1 MAPVQCRVWTG
12 EDEFEE
18 IELST
23 LFPFD
28 TLDTL
33 KRTISLHYKDD
44 TRFLP
49 PFLFVGLEYE
59 GEVFLPLE
67 YIWYP
72 QGVQKASRMIYLPDP
87 RNVTPLK
94 EFFVRG
100 GGVPTPAANPR
111 GRTTIEDVFGSEG
124 VPTLQVYPL
133 HRLLRAYKGTL
144 GDAEW
149 YQRFYPY
156 FPAVPAKG
164 PYTPSKEDE
173 RFGRTIIAYL
183 LKRNSYMT
191 KINGLLE
198 GNVPLPELK
207 VTGVKQ
213 LRLVLQETE
222 DAFEDC
228 ETLFYK
234 TKVTDNRPYMRILP
248 AEGMP
253 VSKVLVKGILPIPA
267 LDNPDV
273 IQQWAKEISP
283 TMGKDYLMIKY
294 VHRPSIGTTCPIYGS
309 IRVFSDGTADL
320 LLQPPKAIKK
330 LNPVS
335 DFRHFSTTL
344 ESVFDTLPFDKDAF
358 EIGEAALIFQ
368 LETEAKAPK
377 FTKAVLK
384 KRMPFFGTFFQEIAP
399 LKDQPSLISL
409 RYKAISQYASEDN
422 LFSFLTQYATAKK
435 LEGDTITPE
444 MLTTLQ
450 EEFQLSA
457 LDGRRV
463 IENWLSQGSTLAV
476 VVPEENEFMEAFN
489 PGIDIHIYPQHPFYT
504 FHVHRIDS
512 YKTFQRIYTL
522 LALLF
527 SEEEDRFTT
536 TEKAAATLAA
546 LSAKVE
552 ETTLA
557 NEKGLKGVTEEEETA
572 VPQSTR
578 LRSFLRE
585 EEEEAPVAKGKTK
598 IKEKVD
604 SESKINPTGWLIK
617 KLQSIDNTI
626 FAYSPTIKD
635 KQYSRVCQAH
645 DDKHPAALTPD
656 QFKRMVAEY
665 KPELDSGQL
674 FFNIYPLERGQK
686 EPMAGIGSIL
696 ADAKE
701 IVVSR
706 YGSDPANENY
716 YFCPELFCLK
726 DEIMVLESDFD
737 AEVDR
742 DGNEKDK
749 HTCPFCGGKEVNSSK
764 AVAGATVIR
773 REGKSGEDAPLFIGF
788 TKTTFHPD
796 KYALPCCHIKKKTLR
811 IMQPDFERVRTIVK
825 GREETITLPVEEV
838 SASKAAASEEM
849 AERSRADV
857 IRADV
862 VEATAYKTTVNYALK
877 FENLWKEYIVDPV
890 KHPLEPGK
898 FAMLP
903 AAFDAYFAQKSDN
916 FIKRAGIRQELK
928 STGAGFLRMG
938 TQIGL
943 LSAHCGTNPKPTES
957 LLGVLAPLLFK
968 NSIEDVRELI
978 LKSVTGPNGVEIFV
992 NANFGNLVNEFYV
1005 PSDPDLGVL
1014 RDDRNLSDLPTD
1026 TKGTN
1031 VHIKW
1036 AKANLHLTVT
1046 DDNQYAVNRIFKS
1059 YNRFL
1064 AFMKDTEKRK
1074 DLRHFTSF
1082 LTEPG
1087 LLTSNIKR
1095 GLQII
1100 VLEWT
1105 PGSDGNVAIKCG
1117 PYGFSTDHHR
1127 HNDFAFVWRDNQGFY
1142 ELILYTR
1149 NEPAEGGDLAKHD
1162 YRLRWKASERRL
1174 WPRIV
1179 QDRVQEF
1186 MTQCK
1191 SNYRS
1196 LYTPQ
1201 SGIDSMAL
1209 IPLSVAL
1216 QTPIRMGTTN
1226 VYPSAILRDSYNHA
1240 VMVLYS
1246 MSADPVHEDTPL
1258 VPMPIVDDG
1267 KLPLGERLVLDIND
1281 FEKAPVEQLLTFYS
1295 THIRTTFPLYPGYAV
1310 KYISTKTST
1319 SGKER
1324 VAGVQLQNGILVP
1337 SARET
1342 KGADLGAYTR
1352 KPAKVMEW
1360 DINRELA
1367 KPCGV
1372 PEIKDS
1378 STKKLEELYQ
1388 YFRFMVSNWL
1398 AKDAGPTVRKEIEH
1412 IVFSRLPEFEKRK
1425 RLEILCGNFVRGEED
1440 GWLQWM
1446 APDDKDWD
1454 MPGGFLRKD
1463 CRVLDKGSCSAPCVW
1478 NGEEGKCRLHVD
1490 ETTEIGTD
1498 RTVNTRILF
1507 SRRLIDEL
1515 IRFPNRRRELMQ
1527 QGVSHMSTLADPVRD
1542 GDQYIIPE
1550 RGTSW
1555 LNLLRLDWMAKD
1567 KETPLFYEE
1576 MAQQE
1581 EEEIPELPPLSPA
1594 LVALVGTTPYQL
1606 WTGDLTKTLGSE
1618 FGARNDPI
1626 PSEDVLQSF
1635 VTTMRKP
1642 IGLINLMDS
1651 SIKFYRP
1658 KGTQEKVTVLVFD
1671 TDGLHLLVEDPSQ
1684 PYISA
1689 STMGRRMKEEWA
1701 KAAVK
1706 APKLLRRA
1714 ISFASNTKPAAT
1726 TTSAP
1731 VSQAPPLSAKPLP
1744 KVAPKSKLVRRVSA
1758 IPEGDE
1764 TSVTESP
1771 LRVLSTPVA
1780 TASIPPASAAPAS
1793 DVVAPTPP
1801 ATVVASTPPATVV
1814 IPAAVVA
1821 SNASAAVA
1829 SNASAAVASNA
1840 STSNASTSNASTSV
1854 PTSTESDESNVS
1866 SVTSNDIAAAFASTA
1881 PVGSSTE
1888 SESADSEESESAES
1902 EESESDAA
1910 PVQEVSKPAS
1920 VVPEPVSIVPAPE
1933 PALVV
1938 PEPAPIVPE
1947 PKPVSVVPESANVIA
1962 NRIAAAAAA
1971 AAAAPLENAPI
1982 PFASSSSFQPKVVAK
1997 APLAARTPVIEPAA
2011 ARTPVIEPAAVTPII
2026 EPPAAKAP
2034 APAAKPSILERVKP
2048 AANPSAAAKK
2058 SKAARLIS
2066 LND

>member
-1 MAPVQCRVWTG
+1 MSGLADIEQLLHPTVIDSLRDGMAPVQCRVWRG
-12 EDEFEE
+12 DDDFDE

-33 KRTISLHYKDD
+33 KRSISLEYKDD

-87 RNVTPLK
+87 RSTGTTPIK
-94 EFFVRG
+94 EFVVRG

-124 VPTLQVYPL
+124 VPVLQVFPL

-183 LKRNSYMT
+183 LKRNSYMA
-191 KINGLLE
+191 KINGLIE

-234 TKVTDNRPYMRILP
+234 TKVTDARPYMRILP

-267 LDNPDV
+267 LDNPDI

-283 TMGKDYLMIKY
+283 TMGKDYITIKY

-309 IRVFSDGTADL
+309 VRVFSDGTADL
-320 LLQPPKAIKK
+320 LLQPPKAIAK

-344 ESVFDTLPFDKDAF
+344 DDVFDTLPFDKDAF

-377 FTKAVLK
+377 FTKAILK
-384 KRMPFFGTFFQEIAP
+384 KRLPFFGAFFQEITP
-399 LKDQPSLISL
+399 LKDTLLSL
-409 RYKAISQYASEDN
+409 RYKAISQFASEDN
-422 LFSFLTQYATAKK
+422 LFAFLTQYATAKK

-463 IENWLSQGSTLAV
+463 IENWLSQGSTLTV
-476 VVPEENEFMEAFN
+476 TVPEENEFMEAFN

-504 FHVHRIDS
+504 FHVHRVDS

-536 TEKAAATLAA
+536 TEKGAATLAA

-557 NEKGLKGVTEEEETA
+557 NEKGLKGVTEEEEA
-572 VPQSTR
+572 VPEKGTR

-585 EEEEAPVAKGKTK
+585 EEDEPVVAKGKS
-598 IKEKVD
+598 KVKD
-604 SESKINPTGWLIK
+604 KPESESKINPTGWLIK

-626 FAYSPTIKD
+626 FAYTPTIKD

-656 QFKRMVAEY
+656 QYKRMVAEY
-665 KPELDSGQL
+665 KPEIDRGEL
-674 FFNIYPLERGQK
+674 FFNVYPLERGQK
-686 EPMAGIGSIL
+686 EPMAGVGSIL
-696 ADAKE
+696 VDAKE
-701 IVVSR
+701 VVVSR

-716 YFCPELFCLK
+716 YFCPEFFCLK
-726 DEIMVLESDFD
+726 DEIMVLETDFD

-742 DGNEKDK
+742 DGNEKEK
-749 HTCPFCGGKEVNSSK
+749 HTCPFCGGKEVNSAK

-825 GREETITLPVEEV
+825 GREESITLPVEEV
-838 SASKAAASEEM
+838 SASKAAASEEI

-857 IRADV
+857 IRSNV
-862 VEATAYKTTVNYALK
+862 VEATAYKSTVNFNLK

-903 AAFDAYFAQKSDN
+903 SAFDAYFAQKSDS
-916 FIKRAGIRQELK
+916 FIQRAGIRQELK
-928 STGAGFLRMG
+928 SLGAGFLRVG

-943 LSAHCGTNPKPTES
+943 LSASCGTNPKPTES

-1014 RDDRNLSDLPTD
+1014 RDDRNLSDLAPD

-1036 AKANLHLTVT
+1036 AKANLRTTVT
-1046 DDNQYAVNRIFKS
+1046 DDNQYAINRIFKS

-1064 AFMKDTEKRK
+1064 AFMKDTSKRK

-1082 LTEPG
+1082 LAEPG
-1087 LLTSNIKR
+1087 ILTSNIKR

-1105 PGSDGNVAIKCG
+1105 PGSDGNVEIKCA
-1117 PYGFSTDHHR
+1117 PYGFSTDHHK

-1149 NEPAEGGDLAKHD
+1149 NEPADGGDIAKHD
-1162 YRLRWKASERRL
+1162 YKIRWKASERKT

-1209 IPLSVAL
+1209 IPLSAAL
-1216 QTPIRMGTTN
+1216 QTPIRMGTAN
-1226 VYPSAILRDSYNHA
+1226 VYPTAILRDSYNHA
-1240 VMVLYS
+1240 VMVLYP
-1246 MSADPVHEDTPL
+1246 MTTDPVHEDTPL

-1267 KLPLGERLVLDIND
+1267 KLALGERLILDIND
-1281 FEKAPVEQLLTFYS
+1281 FEKAPAEQLLEFYA
-1295 THIRTTFPLYPGYAV
+1295 THIVTTFPLYPGYAV

-1324 VAGVQLQNGILVP
+1324 VAGVQLQNGIRVP

-1342 KGADLGAYTR
+1342 KGADLGAYER

-1367 KPCGV
+1367 KPCGEA
-1372 PEIKDS
+1372 EIKDS

-1425 RLEILCGNFVRGEED
+1425 RLEILCGNFVRGSED

-1446 APDDKDWD
+1446 APDDKVWD

-1478 NGEEGKCRLHVD
+1478 AEKEGKCKLHVD

-1527 QGVSHMSTLADPVRD
+1527 QGVSHMSTLAEPVRD

-1581 EEEIPELPPLSPA
+1581 EGKEVASEALPAA
-1594 LVALVGTTPYQL
+1594 LISLVGTTPYQL
-1606 WTGDLTKTLGSE
+1606 WKGDLKKTLGSDL
-1618 FGARNDPI
+1618 GAKDDPI
-1626 PSEDVLQSF
+1626 PSEDALQSF
-1635 VTTMRKP
+1635 VKTMGKP

-1658 KGTQEKVTVLVFD
+1658 KGTQEKVTVIVFD
-1671 TDGLHLLVEDPSQ
+1671 KDGLSLLVEDPSQ
-1684 PYISA
+1684 PYITV
-1689 STMGRRMKEEWA
+1689 STMGRLMKEAWA
-1701 KAAVK
+1701 SAAIK

-1714 ISFASNTKPAAT
+1714 ISFAPNTKPASQAV
-1726 TTSAP
+1726 A
-1731 VSQAPPLSAKPLP
+1731 SQAPSLSAKPLTAKP
-1744 KVAPKSKLVRRVSA
+1744 KKLVRRISA

-1764 TSVTESP
+1764 ARSAVESP
-1771 LRVLSTPVA
+1771 LRVLQTP
-1780 TASIPPASAAPAS
+1780 
-1793 DVVAPTPP
+1793 
-1801 ATVVASTPPATVV
+1801 TV
-1814 IPAAVVA
+1814 
-1821 SNASAAVA
+1821 SAAVA
-1829 SNASAAVASNA
+1829 SAAK
-1840 STSNASTSNASTSV
+1840 
-1854 PTSTESDESNVS
+1854 ESNVS
-1866 SVTSNDIAAAFASTA
+1866 STTSDESNASSATSEDIASAFAASEA
-1881 PVGSSTE
+1881 KLEESTE
-1888 SESADSEESESAES
+1888 SEPKSVVAVEPQPVAE
-1902 EESESDAA
+1902 AA
-1910 PVQEVSKPAS
+1910 PVVAEPQSVAEAAPVAEALIAETSPVAEASIAEALPAAEAPVAEAPVAEAPVAEASIAEAPVAEASIAEAQPQPQPQQVAEAAVAKAS
-1920 VVPEPVSIVPAPE
+1920 VLPVAEAPVPEPPQSVPAPVPE
-1933 PALVV
+1933 SV
-1938 PEPAPIVPE
+1938 PEP
-1947 PKPVSVVPESANVIA
+1947 PKSVVVPASN
-1962 NRIAAAAAA
+1962 AAASKAAA
-1971 AAAAPLENAPI
+1971 SKAAASKAA
-1982 PFASSSSFQPKVVAK
+1982 ASK
-1997 APLAARTPVIEPAA
+1997 APSAEIPAA
-2011 ARTPVIEPAAVTPII
+2011 T
-2026 EPPAAKAP
+2026 AKQ
-2034 APAAKPSILERVKP
+2034 SVLEKVKP
-2048 AANPSAAAKK
+2048 LNPSATASKRAKAAK
-2058 SKAARLIS
+2058 LIS